1 MPGGQYCA
9 SLIKDG
15 EGYAPKVSAAD
26 VRRTKPVSVPAE
38 ARQMV
43 CGSMEFRM
51 KGDVLVALP
60 AEICSDVDMLRGCL
74 HVIAAGC
81 AVGTLKGSLLVPD
94 ADMALSLAFNREV
107 FPVAE
112 VDLRTALLFLRKDAI
127 MLPQM
132 PKGYVTVSYGGLPL
146 GFVKNLGNRSNNL
159 HPQGRRIRMNIPQD
173 IK

>member
-1 MPGGQYCA
+1 
-9 SLIKDG
+9 
-15 EGYAPKVSAAD
+15 
-26 VRRTKPVSVPAE
+26 
-38 ARQMV
+38 
-43 CGSMEFRM
+43 M